1 MGNTTIDRRPGQF
14 AEERFK
20 SRRKAWLRQ
29 VWWAFPLAALVVVAT
44 EVILAL
50 VFTPKHPGFVI
61 GFGLG
66 GAAGMVIAL
75 VESPPWYIER
85 WRVGAEGEKRTAR
98 AVRALVRDGW
108 VLLNDLPRGPANI
121 DHVLIG
127 PPGVFLLESKN
138 LSGSLSVSD
147 DKLSVRWLGEVEE
160 DPYVNRTIGGRA
172 RAAAAKLSCELHTPA
187 GRQPWVQ
194 SVIVL
199 WATFE
204 QGTVEHARV
213 IWTQGDRL
221 VAVLA
226 AAKASSPLNPRDIA
240 HIADQVRSNFAGE
253 LARGEP
259 LRRAAGRRQA

>member
-1 MGNTTIDRRPGQF
+1 M
-14 AEERFK
+14 
-20 SRRKAWLRQ
+20 
-29 VWWAFPLAALVVVAT
+29 VVAT

-66 GAAGMVIAL
+66 GAAGMVMAL
-75 VESPPWYIER
+75 LESPPWYIES

-108 VLLNDLPRGPANI
+108 ILLNDLPRGPANI

-147 DKLSVRWLGEVEE
+147 DKLSVRWRGDAEE

-172 RAAAAKLSCELHTPA
+172 RAAAADLSRELQTRA
-187 GRQPWVQ
+187 GRHPWVQ
-194 SVIVL
+194 SVVVL

-204 QGTVEHARV
+204 QGTVEDARV

-226 AAKASSPLNPRDIA
+226 AAKAPSQLNPRD
-240 HIADQVRSNFAGE
+240 IADQVRSNFAGE

-259 LRRAAGRRQA
+259 LRRATGRRQA

>member
-1 MGNTTIDRRPGQF
+1 VPIGLCGHYDYRPP
-14 AEERFK
+14 ARTVREERFR

-29 VWWAFPLAALVVVAT
+29 VWWAFPLAALMVVAT

-75 VESPPWYIER
+75 VESPPWYIES

-98 AVRALVRDGW
+98 AVRALLRDGW
-108 VLLNDLPRGPANI
+108 ILLNDLPRGPANI

-147 DKLSVRWLGEVEE
+147 DKLSVRWRGDAEE

-172 RAAAAKLSCELHTPA
+172 RGGRRPLPQASDPGGTPPLGA
-187 GRQPWVQ
+187 VRDRP
-194 SVIVL
+194 
-199 WATFE
+199 
-204 QGTVEHARV
+204 QGTVEDARV
-213 IWTQGDRL
+213 IWTQGDQRP
-221 VAVLA
+221 AEPFGVLRA
-226 AAKASSPLNPRDIA
+226 PDAISP
-240 HIADQVRSNFAGE
+240 
-253 LARGEP
+253 
-259 LRRAAGRRQA
+259 GRRGRPPAPASRRPPCPDPRRFVDWRMAD